1 MKRSLHVIAA
11 AAMLVTGLATTP
23 VLAQPP
29 PGVYWSGDI
38 CRSAQAHEARRGTR
52 TGAIVGG
59 VVGAAVAPNR
69 AAGALIGGTAGAVA
83 GSAIG
88 RSRIR
93 CIAPPPHH
101 SRRHNCH
108 WVQDWVNGRWQT
120 FEVCRDRDGFWR
132 PSGR

>member
-1 MKRSLHVIAA
+1 MKHYFNVLAA
-11 AAMLVTGLATTP
+11 AAMVVGSVAATP
-23 VLAQPP
+23 VFARPP

-38 CRSAQAHEARRGTR
+38 CRNAQAHEARRGTR

-59 VVGAAVAPNR
+59 TIGAAASRSVG
-69 AAGALIGGTAGAVA
+69 GALIGGTVGAVA

-93 CIAPPPHH
+93 CVAPPPRH
-101 SRRHNCH
+101 SRRHNCQ

-120 FEVCRDRDGFWR
+120 FEVCRDHNGFWR
-132 PSGR
+132 ASGR